1 MGIFFFFFKKIL
13 IFYRGEGGVI
23 ITPPHLGRE
32 THRGEKFF
40 VLKKSK
46 KFHWRRFVSFRFEYS
61 SLFYF
66 FPKAALCRRL
76 NIALVT

>member
-1 MGIFFFFFKKIL
+1 MRKVRVVRVLIRKRISLFLKKFFLNFK
-13 IFYRGEGGVI
+13 RGEGGVI

-46 KFHWRRFVSFRFEYS
+46 K
-61 SLFYF
+61 LFAPYLF
-66 FPKAALCRRL
+66 F
-76 NIALVT
+76 